1 MRRWR
6 QQITL
11 SKVERFKQPIN
22 WADEAANFLRGK
34 TLSLMNRRR
43 RRLEKVRQ
51 AAILRGEEEAQRLAD
66 KDEWNG

>member
-1 MRRWR
+1 
-6 QQITL
+6 
-11 SKVERFKQPIN
+11 
-22 WADEAANFLRGK
+22 LRGK